1 MSDEPPTQWGQPGP
15 PHNPYGDQPDPYGQ
29 QPNPYQQP
37 AHGQQPQPQQWGQQ
51 QWGQPGQQQWDQPG
65 QQQWGQQEWGQP
77 GGPPPQGPQR
87 PNRRNLWLALVGV
100 AVVVAGGVTV
110 AVLALGGDDDKDKDS
125 SSDDSSQTE
134 SEESGSSE
142 PSDDPTSEASSADAT
157 PVPVES
163 ESPTPAAGGV
173 LFTFPEEFQGRTLSA
188 TSADRREVTDDDLG
202 FGSVTY
208 EGSEPGDILQFQYL
222 TGVTPESYGEIAG
235 TEPQQ
240 VGDAT
245 CFQVLEGTESYACMM
260 SLHDGV
266 LMVTSNFSTVKS
278 AEQTAAVLQEM
289 HGQL

>member
-15 PHNPYGDQPDPYGQ
+15 PHNPYGDQPNPYGQ
-29 QPNPYQQP
+29 QHNPYQQP
-37 AHGQQPQPQQWGQQ
+37 APGQPAQPQQQWDQQQWGQQ
-51 QWGQPGQQQWDQPG
+51 QWGQPGQQQW
-65 QQQWGQQEWGQP
+65 GQP

-87 PNRRNLWLALVGV
+87 PSRRNLWLALVGV

-134 SEESGSSE
+134 SEEPESSD
-142 PSDDPTSEASSADAT
+142 PSDDPTSETPSVGAT
-157 PVPVES
+157 TEPVVPD
-163 ESPTPAAGGV
+163 SPTPAADGV

-188 TSADRREVTDDDLG
+188 TSADRREVADDDLG

-208 EGSEPGDILQFQYL
+208 EGSAPGDILQFQYL

-245 CFQVLEGTESYACMM
+245 CFQVLEGTESYACMV

-278 AEQTAAVLQEM
+278 AQQTAAVLQEM
-289 HGQL
+289 RGQL